1 MIEKSTVLRKN
12 RAENSPF
19 AEPISYL
26 VLTTLCLLVI
36 IKMTVVDI
44 RSIQVAVHCEIDMEV
59 FIMRIKK
66 IITLISFASSTVLLP
81 IYFITQNPDVGRVG
95 FCTLLIGSLLQ
106 LSTALKQWRSE
117 KETHKND

>member
-1 MIEKSTVLRKN
+1 MQKTPLLPN
-12 RAENSPF
+12 P
-19 AEPISYL
+19 YL
-26 VLTTLCLLVI
+26 TLLLTTLRLLVI

-81 IYFITQNPDVGRVG
+81 IYFITQNPDIGRVG